1 MSRTGEQPGHPSR
14 TTDPTNVKGRAHYED
29 TSLQLRHIPPPVSS
43 TTVTIP
49 KDGPPDERPEDSSSP
64 LYDTYV
70 LPCLTEYVGMTLF
83 IFIISIATAYF
94 STAGPTWLTGVALT
108 NGFAIVS
115 LVVAIGP
122 VSGAHLN
129 PAVTMAIT
137 LSGGFQPI
145 LVIPY
150 VIAQITGSITG
161 AYFTKAILP
170 NTTYALC
177 NGGAHSVGPGVTAGG
192 AILCEVLITAF
203 LVLIILMCGVD
214 TEYKKQPL
222 PPLAIGLA
230 VVVGILCGGPYSG
243 GSMNPARSFG
253 PAVASGLWDDHYVWW
268 VGPILGGLISAGIY
282 RSLKLFQPN
291 LFYSRL
297 LMASGDR
304 RLLSKMLTYSKRSGK
319 RVETK
324 A

>member
-1 MSRTGEQPGHPSR
+1 MSSTSGTYNDFSS
-14 TTDPTNVKGRAHYED
+14 TDPTNVNGRAQYED
-29 TSLQLRHIPPPVSS
+29 ESLHLRHIPPPVSS
-43 TTVTIP
+43 TEVTIP
-49 KDGPPDERPEDSSSP
+49 EDGPPDERPEESSPAP

-170 NTTYALC
+170 NATYALC
-177 NGGAHSVGPGVTAGG
+177 NGGANSVGPGVTAGG

-214 TEYKKQPL
+214 TEYKQQPL

-230 VVVGILCGGPYSG
+230 VVVGILCGGPFSG

-268 VGPILGGLISAGIY
+268 VGPILGGLISTGIY
-282 RSLKLFQPN
+282 RV
-291 LFYSRL
+291 

-304 RLLSKMLTYSKRSGK
+304 RLLSKMLTYSKRS
-319 RVETK
+319 RTRDVTK
-324 A
+324 T